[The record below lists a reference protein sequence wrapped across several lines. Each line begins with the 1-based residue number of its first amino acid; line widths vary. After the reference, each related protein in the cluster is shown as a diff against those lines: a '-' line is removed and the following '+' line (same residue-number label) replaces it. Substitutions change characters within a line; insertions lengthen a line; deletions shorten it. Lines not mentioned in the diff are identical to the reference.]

1 MRIAVNTRLLLENKL
16 EGIGWFTY
24 ETLKRITANH
34 PEHEF
39 IFIFDRK
46 PSPEFIFAP
55 NVKAVVAHPQARHPI
70 LWYLFFEWGIPAIL
84 KKHKCDLFIST
95 DGWVSL
101 RSNIK
106 TFNVIH
112 DLNFEEYPEFIPWLV
127 RKYYHIFFH
136 RFARKADRIATVS
149 EYTRQDLVKRYNCD
163 YNTIDVVYNGAH
175 SIYHP
180 LKPNEVSL
188 VREKLSAG
196 CPYFVFVGLIHPR
209 KNLKNILLAFESFK
223 KKTTNKFKFV
233 VVGEKKWW
241 NEDLDKVYQSME
253 YKDDV
258 VFLGR
263 LHIKELQQVLASA
276 FALLYASF
284 FEGFGIPILEA
295 MTCGVP
301 VITSEL
307 TSMPEVGGE
316 AALYAN
322 PFSHQSIA
330 EKMLELYNSNDLRK
344 SLIAKG
350 FEQSKQFSW
359 DRTAELLWQSVEH
372 LMAEKS

>member
-24 ETLKRITANH
+24 ETLKRITQQH

-46 PSPEFIFAP
+46 PSREFIFAP
-55 NVKAVVAHPQARHPI
+55 NVTPVVAHPQARHPL
-70 LWYLFFEWGIPAIL
+70 LWYLFFEWGIPAVL
-84 KKHKCDLFIST
+84 KKHKADIFLST

-101 RSNIK
+101 RAGIK

-112 DLNFEEYPEFIPWLV
+112 DLNFEEYPEFIPWHI
-127 RKYYHIFFH
+127 RKYYHHFFP
-136 RFARKADRIATVS
+136 RYARKSARIATVS
-149 EYTRQDLVKRYNCD
+149 EYTRQDLVKRYG
-163 YNTIDVVYNGAH
+163 YNYDNIDVVYNGAH
-175 SIYHP
+175 GLYHP
-180 LKPNEVSL
+180 LKPAEVNR

-209 KNLKNILLAFESFK
+209 KNLKNILLAFEEFK
-223 KKTTNKFKFV
+223 KATTNNFKFV

-241 NEDLDKVYQSME
+241 AEDLDRAYQSME

-263 LHIKELQQVLASA
+263 LHIKELQHVLASA
-276 FALLYASF
+276 FSLVYTSY

-307 TSMPEVGGE
+307 TSMPEVGGN
-316 AALYAN
+316 AAMYAN
-322 PFSHQSIA
+322 PFSISSISQ
-330 EKMLELYNSNDLRK
+330 KMLELYNNNTVRK
-344 SLIAKG
+344 QMIADG
-350 FEQSKQFSW
+350 FIQSKQFSW
-359 DRTAELLWQSVEH
+359 DRTAELLWESI
-372 LMAEKS
+372 EKMIQE